1 MYKISTEANS
11 PTNGYLVL
19 VPCALPNAA
28 GFALDN
34 WKGLKWCKGFEAL
47 NNRPPANP
55 MAGPQGDDED
65 DYCTTGDDDMRSFTT
80 QVSYTIKTSKKVC
93 PSAASVIGSGLAYI
107 SYIEMIATFVIGFF
121 LIKAGFAKPL
131 NDRASIMGL
140 MKSAN
145 SDTSKVE
152 DAIDTLRAD
161 VDEMMHGQNDLDD
174 EQTKQIEAL
183 QKSVEALE
191 AKQAEE

>member
-1 MYKISTEANS
+1 MHDFIDMHD
-11 PTNGYLVL
+11 L
-19 VPCALPNAA
+19 
-28 GFALDN
+28 
-34 WKGLKWCKGFEAL
+34 
-47 NNRPPANP
+47 
-55 MAGPQGDDED
+55 GD
-65 DYCTTGDDDMRSFTT
+65 
-80 QVSYTIKTSKKVC
+80 
-93 PSAASVIGSGLAYI
+93 A
-107 SYIEMIATFVIGFF
+107 